1 MTTRPVNPQDAS
13 FLFMETRETPMHV
26 AGLMTFALP
35 DRAPPDFCHRLMQEF
50 RDSREF
56 YSPWNRRLASPWVK
70 SPVNA
75 WVEDNDLDVEHHVRH
90 SALPH
95 PGGERELGQLVAR
108 LHSHP
113 LDFTR
118 PLWEFHLIEGLE
130 GKRFAVYIKMH
141 HSLIDGISGIRLLQR
156 SMSTDPAELDKPP
169 FWSVPPPERG
179 TQGRPPA
186 ASGANIRSLLGDV
199 GRAVR
204 GLIKAARD
212 PNDALIAPFQA
223 PASVLNR
230 RIKGQR
236 RFATQQ
242 FSLERLKTLAKS
254 LECTLNDIVLAIC
267 SAALRRFL
275 KEANALPARSL
286 TAGVPMS
293 LRSKDDPDDAETG
306 TAIAFI
312 VATLGTDIADPRKRL
327 AAICASTRRAKEQ
340 VQGLSRKAMETYG
353 LLVMAPYVV
362 QMMAGLGGRMR
373 PVFNLVVSNVPG
385 PSHSLYLRGARME
398 ASYPVS
404 IPSHGSAMNITCQS
418 YAGTLNFGFTGCRD
432 TLPHMQRIA
441 VYAAE
446 ALEELES
453 VVSQRRKSKKA

>member
-1 MTTRPVNPQDAS
+1 M
-13 FLFMETRETPMHV
+13 
-26 AGLMTFALP
+26 
-35 DRAPPDFCHRLMQEF
+35 
-50 RDSREF
+50 
-56 YSPWNRRLASPWVK
+56 LA
-70 SPVNA
+70 
-75 WVEDNDLDVEHHVRH
+75 DV
-90 SALPH
+90 S
-95 PGGERELGQLVAR
+95 
-108 LHSHP
+108 
-113 LDFTR
+113 
-118 PLWEFHLIEGLE
+118 
-130 GKRFAVYIKMH
+130 
-141 HSLIDGISGIRLLQR
+141 
-156 SMSTDPAELDKPP
+156 
-169 FWSVPPPERG
+169 
-179 TQGRPPA
+179 
-186 ASGANIRSLLGDV
+186 
-199 GRAVR
+199 RAVR
-204 GLIKAARD
+204 ELIKAARD
-212 PNDALIAPFQA
+212 PKDALVAPFQA
-223 PASVLNR
+223 PESVLNH

-242 FSLERLKTLAKS
+242 FSLDRLKTLAKS
-254 LECTLNDIVLAIC
+254 AECTLNDIVLAIC
-267 SAALRRFL
+267 GGALRRFL

-312 VATLGTDIADPRKRL
+312 VATLGTDIADPLKRL

-373 PVFNLVVSNVPG
+373 PVFNTVVSNVPG
-385 PSHSLYLRGARME
+385 PAHSLYLRGARME

-404 IPSHGSAMNITCQS
+404 IPSHGTALNITCQS

-441 VYAAE
+441 VHANE

-453 VVSQRRKSKKA
+453 VVSQRRKGKKV

>member
-1 MTTRPVNPQDAS
+1 
-13 FLFMETRETPMHV
+13 
-26 AGLMTFALP
+26 
-35 DRAPPDFCHRLMQEF
+35 
-50 RDSREF
+50 
-56 YSPWNRRLASPWVK
+56 
-70 SPVNA
+70 
-75 WVEDNDLDVEHHVRH
+75 
-90 SALPH
+90 
-95 PGGERELGQLVAR
+95 
-108 LHSHP
+108 
-113 LDFTR
+113 
-118 PLWEFHLIEGLE
+118 
-130 GKRFAVYIKMH
+130 IKMH
-141 HSLIDGISGIRLLQR
+141 HSLIDGISGIKLLQR

-169 FWSVPPPERG
+169 FWSVPPPERA
-179 TQGRPPA
+179 TQDGVPA
-186 ASGANIRSLLGDV
+186 AGGAGMRSLLGDV
-199 GRAVR
+199 GGAVR
-204 GLIKAARD
+204 ELVKAARD

-223 PASVLNR
+223 PESVLNR

-254 LECTLNDIVLAIC
+254 LECTLNDLVLAIC
-267 SAALRRFL
+267 GGALRRFL
-275 KEANALPARSL
+275 KEANALPDRSL

-293 LRSKDDPDDAETG
+293 LRAKDDPDDAETG

-312 VATLGTDIADPRKRL
+312 VATLGSNIADPRKRL

-362 QMMAGLGGRMR
+362 QMMAGLGGRTR

-418 YAGTLNFGFTGCRD
+418 YAGTLNFGFTACRD
-432 TLPHMQRIA
+432 TVPHMQRIA
-441 VYAAE
+441 VYANE
-446 ALEELES
+446 ALEELEAVAS
-453 VVSQRRKSKKA
+453 PRRKGKKASGNSE